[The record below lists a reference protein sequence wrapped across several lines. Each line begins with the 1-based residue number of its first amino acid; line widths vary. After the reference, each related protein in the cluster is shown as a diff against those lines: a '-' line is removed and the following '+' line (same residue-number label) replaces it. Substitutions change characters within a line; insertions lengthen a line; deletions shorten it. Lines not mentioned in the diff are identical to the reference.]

1 MKRIVNL
8 SNKFNGGNPV
18 SKEKVAK
25 FLKFADAGIAGLLL
39 CGGENG
45 SVLRI
50 TITSA
55 SASDKKVC
63 LFPGALSSVADL
75 AAVAG
80 VSVDLIAS
88 HGTDSTHDITV
99 NCPQLAYY
107 QQEMAHVPTRIKS
120 IMVEADNSRQLSYP
134 LEMAA
139 FGLINQQGKE
149 QLFLTKYK
157 DPKNDNDKMVVV
169 DDLAW
174 MQLDRYKVMFLTI
187 GAGRTV
193 TIELTIGER
202 FNAASVLEAFADCT
216 GKE

>member
-18 SKEKVAK
+18 SLNKVAK
-25 FLKFADAGIAGLLL
+25 FVKMADAGIAGLLL
-39 CGGENG
+39 CNGENG

-55 SASDKKVC
+55 AATDKTIC
-63 LFPGALSSVADL
+63 LFPGALSTVQQL
-75 AAVAG
+75 AAIAG
-80 VSVDLIAS
+80 VNVDLIAA

-202 FNAASVLEAFADCT
+202 FNAASILEAFADCT